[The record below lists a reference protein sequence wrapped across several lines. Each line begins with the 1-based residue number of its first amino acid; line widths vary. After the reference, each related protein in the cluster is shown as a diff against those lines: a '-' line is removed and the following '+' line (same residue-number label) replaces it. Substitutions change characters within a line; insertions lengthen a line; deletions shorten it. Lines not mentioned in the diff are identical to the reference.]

1 MSSSNK
7 QTTGTREMAKSPP
20 IVERGEKLSRQ
31 TATFEPYYWEAYN
44 EIVKP
49 SRFDWYLVTRWLPDL
64 GALGFSI
71 VKALRMRCYHNPK
84 TGITRN
90 QLEID
95 MKELAASVG
104 VSMATLYRELERNE
118 PLQQFVQVQH
128 QYVPTDSG
136 KAPKRFKPEFTI
148 CMDDPIHSSD
158 RQHYE
163 QLRADKEAQRIA
175 AEQGTLSPPSR
186 FRVKAEPG
194 REKRAVEPYSQNEN
208 KGVLPYSQNENYGG
222 TNSHFENGRGGTNS
236 QFEKPDSQIEND
248 APYISPIPFG
258 DLFTKENSYTPLA
271 TPLSHKCDPPE
282 GEESGP
288 EGAEPSPE
296 SEDYDPLVVLWR
308 VALSL
313 LENRVSLPTLQ
324 AHLKTLRLGT
334 VEAGEAIMIAPSAFT
349 REWIDKRH
357 RADIEQALSEAA
369 GQPLT
374 LRLQLA
380 SK

>member
-1 MSSSNK
+1 M
-7 QTTGTREMAKSPP
+7 
-20 IVERGEKLSRQ
+20 
-31 TATFEPYYWEAYN
+31 
-44 EIVKP
+44 
-49 SRFDWYLVTRWLPDL
+49 
-64 GALGFSI
+64 
-71 VKALRMRCYHNPK
+71 
-84 TGITRN
+84 
-90 QLEID
+90 
-95 MKELAASVG
+95 
-104 VSMATLYRELERNE
+104 
-118 PLQQFVQVQH
+118 
-128 QYVPTDSG
+128 
-136 KAPKRFKPEFTI
+136 
-148 CMDDPIHSSD
+148 
-158 RQHYE
+158 
-163 QLRADKEAQRIA
+163 
-175 AEQGTLSPPSR
+175 
-186 FRVKAEPG
+186 
-194 REKRAVEPYSQNEN
+194 
-208 KGVLPYSQNENYGG
+208 
-222 TNSHFENGRGGTNS
+222 
-236 QFEKPDSQIEND
+236 
-248 APYISPIPFG
+248 
-258 DLFTKENSYTPLA
+258 A